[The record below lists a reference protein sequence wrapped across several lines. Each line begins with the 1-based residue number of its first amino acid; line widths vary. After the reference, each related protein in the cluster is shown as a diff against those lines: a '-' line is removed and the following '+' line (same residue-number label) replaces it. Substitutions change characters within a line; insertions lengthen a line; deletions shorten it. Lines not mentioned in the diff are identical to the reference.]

1 MDILSRIAVVPDD
14 VLAVLIAVGA
24 LLGLAIAALW
34 FWPRLNRTRT
44 ELLQSDN
51 ARAHSED
58 ALQRSNTDLA
68 AAETQLG
75 ELQAAL
81 AAARDRLARLETA
94 QVEQQR
100 ATEARIAELKAAKDE
115 FRKDFQ
121 VLANNIFDEKS
132 KAFGERSEAQLG
144 QLLKPLR
151 EQIGEFKKQVSD
163 AYGSEAQ
170 QRAVLKSEIDRL
182 AKLNERLGEDALNLT
197 RALKGQS
204 KTQGNW
210 GEMILARVLE
220 ASGLEAGREYET
232 QVKVDGAGGERLFPD
247 AIVRLPGERGIVID
261 SKVSLVAH
269 ERYISADDD
278 AERAQALKDH
288 VTSLRTHIRSLADKA
303 YHDAPGVR
311 SLDFTVLFVPNEPA
325 YMEALQAE
333 PALFREA
340 LDAGIGLA
348 SPTTLLAILRV
359 VENLWATD
367 KRNKNAEEIARQ
379 AGGLYDKFAGFA
391 EDLDKIGTHLD
402 RAGKSYED
410 ARSKLTSGRGNLL
423 NRVESLKKLGAK
435 SAKSL
440 PAGFEADEAG
450 EVTE

>member
-1 MDILSRIAVVPDD
+1 MEVLDRIARVSDD
-14 VLAVLIAVGA
+14 ALVALLLVGA

-34 FWPRLNRTRT
+34 LWPKINRLRT
-44 ELLQSDN
+44 ELLQLQHTAEQSD
-51 ARAHSED
+51 D
-58 ALQRSNTDLA
+58 ALQRTTAALETSEAQLA
-68 AAETQLG
+68 EQQT
-75 ELQAAL
+75 AL
-81 AAARDRLARLETA
+81 AAAGDRVARLETA
-94 QVEQQR
+94 QAEQQR

-115 FRKDFQ
+115 FRKDFA

-220 ASGLEAGREYET
+220 ASGLEAGREYDT

-247 AIVRLPGERGIVID
+247 AIVRLPGERDIVID

-269 ERYISADDD
+269 ERYISAEDD
-278 AERAQALKDH
+278 AARAVALKEH
-288 VTSLRTHIRSLADKA
+288 VGSLRTHIRSLANKA

-440 PAGFEADEAG
+440 PVGFESDESG
-450 EVTE
+450 D

>member
-1 MDILSRIAVVPDD
+1 MPILTTIADLPPQ
-14 VLAVLIAVGA
+14 VLASLIALGA
-24 LLGLAIAALW
+24 LLGAGLCGLW
-34 FWPRLNRTRT
+34 LGRTLSRTR
-44 ELLQSDN
+44 LDLQQ
-51 ARAHSED
+51 A
-58 ALQRSNTDLA
+58 RSNLSHGQSQLAELRQAQDA
-68 AAETQLG
+68 AAAAHEALSAQL
-75 ELQAAL
+75 AS
-81 AAARDRLARLETA
+81 ARDRVARLETA
-94 QVEQQR
+94 QAEQQR
-100 ATEARIAELKAAKDE
+100 AAERRIEELKAAKDE

-121 VLANNIFDEKS
+121 VLANHLFDEKS
-132 KAFGERSEAQLG
+132 KAFGDRSEAQLG

-151 EQIGEFKKQVSD
+151 EQIGEFRKQVSD

-232 QVKVDGAGGERLFPD
+232 QVKVDGAGGERLLPD
-247 AIVRLPGERGIVID
+247 AIVRLPGERDIVID

-269 ERYISADDD
+269 ERYISATED
-278 AERAQALKDH
+278 AVRAQALKDH
-288 VTSLRTHIRSLADKA
+288 VTSLRTHIRSLSDKA

-333 PALFREA
+333 PGLFRDA

-367 KRNKNAEEIARQ
+367 KRNRNAEEIARQ

-391 EDLDKIGTHLD
+391 DDLDKIGLNLE
-402 RAGKSYED
+402 RAQKSYGD
-410 ARSKLTSGRGNLL
+410 ARNKLSTGRGNLL
-423 NRVESLKKLGAK
+423 NRVESLRKLGAK
-435 SAKSL
+435 NAKSL
-440 PAGFEADEAG
+440 PAGLEANDEA
-450 EVTE
+450 E

>member
-1 MDILSRIAVVPDD
+1 MEILSRIALVPEDAL
-14 VLAVLIAVGA
+14 VVLIGFGV
-24 LLGLAIAALW
+24 LIGLALAALVL
-34 FWPRLNRTRT
+34 WPKLNRTRT
-44 ELLQSDN
+44 ELLQSQSTLAQRDE
-51 ARAHSED
+51 SLE
-58 ALQRSNTDLA
+58 RSNEQLTT
-68 AAETQLG
+68 AEAKLG
-75 ELQAAL
+75 EQQNAL
-81 AAARDRLARLETA
+81 ASARDRMARLETA
-94 QVEQQR
+94 QIEQQR

-232 QVKVDGAGGERLFPD
+232 QVKVDGLQGERLFPD
-247 AIVRLPGERGIVID
+247 AIVRLPGERDIVID

-269 ERYISADDD
+269 ERYISADDE
-278 AERAQALKDH
+278 AERALALKDH
-288 VTSLRTHIRSLADKA
+288 VTSLRTHIRGLSDKA

-423 NRVESLKKLGAK
+423 NRVESLRKLGAK

-440 PAGFEADEAG
+440 PAGFESDEDGDDA
-450 EVTE
+450 

>member
-1 MDILSRIAVVPDD
+1 MEVFSRIALIPEDA
-14 VLAVLIAVGA
+14 LAVLIGFGA
-24 LLGLAIAALW
+24 LLGLAAAALAL
-34 FWPRLNRTRT
+34 WPKLNRART
-44 ELLQSDN
+44 ELLQSESTL
-51 ARAHSED
+51 AQREEVLA
-58 ALQRSNTDLA
+58 RSNADLA
-68 AAETQLG
+68 SAEAQLD
-75 ELQAAL
+75 EQQNAL
-81 AAARDRLARLETA
+81 ASARDRLARLETA
-94 QVEQQR
+94 QAEQQR

-163 AYGSEAQ
+163 AYGTESKE
-170 QRAVLKSEIDRL
+170 RAVLKAEIDRL
-182 AKLNERLGEDALNLT
+182 AKLNERIGEDALNLT

-232 QVKVDGAGGERLFPD
+232 QVKVDGLQGERLFPD
-247 AIVRLPGERGIVID
+247 AIVRLPGERDIVID

-269 ERYISADDD
+269 ERYISAEDD
-278 AERAQALKDH
+278 ATRAIALKDH
-288 VTSLRTHIRSLADKA
+288 VTSLRTHIRSLSDKA

-340 LDAGIGLA
+340 LNAGIGLA

-367 KRNKNAEEIARQ
+367 KRNRNAEEIARQ

-391 EDLDKIGTHLD
+391 EDLDKIGTHID

-410 ARSKLTSGRGNLL
+410 ARNKLTSGRGNLL
-423 NRVESLKKLGAK
+423 NRVESLKRLGAK

-440 PAGFEADEAG
+440 PAGFEGDDADD
-450 EVTE
+450 

>member
-1 MDILSRIAVVPDD
+1 MNILSRIALVPEDA
-14 VLAVLIAVGA
+14 LAVLIAVGVLA
-24 LLGLAIAALW
+24 GLAISALW
-34 FWPRLNRTRT
+34 LWPKLNRLRAD
-44 ELLQSDN
+44 LMQAQNN
-51 ARAHSED
+51 AEQHRESA
-58 ALQRSNTDLA
+58 QRSNAALA
-68 AAETQLG
+68 TAESQLT
-75 ELQAAL
+75 ERQADL

-94 QVEQQR
+94 QAEQQR

-170 QRAVLKSEIDRL
+170 QRAVLKSEIDKL

-232 QVKVDGAGGERLFPD
+232 QVKIEGTGGERLFPD
-247 AIVRLPGERGIVID
+247 AIVRLPGERDIVID

-269 ERYISADDD
+269 ERFISAEDDD
-278 AERAQALKDH
+278 TRAAALKEH
-288 VTSLRTHIRSLADKA
+288 VTSLRTHIRSLSDKA

-367 KRNKNAEEIARQ
+367 KRNRNAEEIARQ

-391 EDLDKIGTHLD
+391 DDLDKIGTHLD
-402 RAGKSYED
+402 RASKSYDD
-410 ARSKLTSGRGNLL
+410 ARGKLTSGRGNLL
-423 NRVESLKKLGAK
+423 NRVETLKKLGAK

-440 PAGFEADEAG
+440 PAGFEGDED
-450 EVTE
+450 EET